1 MYLSATGYIQV
12 RAYAS
17 YAQIPLKD
25 VAVTVTDTDGSAI
38 AMRLTNRNGQ
48 LDQPIAVNV
57 PDISAGQ
64 TPNTGI
70 IPFSVVNLYA
80 RLENY
85 EEIYIKNLQIFPN
98 TVTTQNLELIP
109 LAEFPDKWNKS
120 EEFDTN
126 IQNL

>member
-1 MYLSATGYIQV
+1 MSATGYIQV

-38 AMRLTNRNGQ
+38 AMRLTNRSGQ

-80 RLENY
+80 RVENY

>member
-1 MYLSATGYIQV
+1 MSATGYIQV

>member
-1 MYLSATGYIQV
+1 MSATGYIQV

-38 AMRLTNRNGQ
+38 AMRLTNRSGQ
-48 LDQPIAVNV
+48 LDQPISINV